1 MINTANKLRLSHTFS
16 QKVLVN
22 DPLNLFWWRKVVQ
35 AVSFWSRAAKSA
47 EVIQWIK
54 QCVDSTS
61 ARFNTDLSCTI
72 KEADRIRFFPQR
84 MYNRLKYL
92 VWFEIVHAHTSS
104 SLTMIPVGNLSE
116 HGIYSFSFYY
126 YFPFFLIVF
135 WFLNCLPNLWIF
147 SSILIFIIC

>member
-72 KEADRIRFFPQR
+72 KEAARMRFFHN
-84 MYNRLKYL
+84 MYNRVKSL
-92 VWFEIVHAHTSS
+92 VLFEIVHAHTSS
-104 SLTMIPVGNLSE
+104 SLTMIPVGNLTE
-116 HGIYSFSFYY
+116 HGIYLFSFYY

-135 WFLNCLPNLWIF
+135 WF
-147 SSILIFIIC
+147 

>member
-72 KEADRIRFFPQR
+72 KEAARMRFFHN
-84 MYNRLKYL
+84 MYNTVKSL
-92 VWFEIVHAHTSS
+92 VWFEIVHAHIQAHHWRWY
-104 SLTMIPVGNLSE
+104 LLAIWQNMGF
-116 HGIYSFSFYY
+116 IYFHFIII
-126 YFPFFLIVF
+126 FLFFLIVF
-135 WFLNCLPNLWIF
+135 WF
-147 SSILIFIIC
+147 